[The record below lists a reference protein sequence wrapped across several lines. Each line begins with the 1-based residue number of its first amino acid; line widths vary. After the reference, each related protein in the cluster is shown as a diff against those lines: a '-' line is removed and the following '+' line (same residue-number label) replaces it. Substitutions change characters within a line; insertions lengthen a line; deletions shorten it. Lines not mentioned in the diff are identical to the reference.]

1 MSARLDRSW
10 TVLVSHQTSEAD
22 RCVDIF
28 WRPEGSFG
36 FEELR
41 RDPEDMGARTPI
53 AYFSGREFST
63 EAEATVAA
71 KQAVPRLGSPLDR

>member
-1 MSARLDRSW
+1 MSERLDRSW

-41 RDPEDMGARTPI
+41 RDPEDTGAWTPI
-53 AYFSGREFST
+53 AFFSGREFST
-63 EAEATVAA
+63 EDEATVAA